1 MKFRTACQDRQARE
15 SAVKYFFRRTQQ
27 NSTSRFLTESMSINH
42 LAMLPTN
49 TNIKKSL
56 ILELKKALNLRFWSV
71 LKYGTKINVMQ
82 KFTFIIQYNAKKVC
96 KTFEY
101 AALLHENNLKVIG
114 KSINIFLTSIAVIQE
129 NILKDFVP
137 VWYLSPKYATK
148 SDPNHKDRLCQ
159 SSLVVIWTNQ
169 VKFTHY
175 GWGENAGLIVG
186 PRCTRDRWKFSDR
199 RISAIVQIIPP
210 IGTVFNLFFC
220 C

>member
-15 SAVKYFFRRTQQ
+15 RAGKYFFRRTQQ

-56 ILELKKALNLRFWSV
+56 ILELKKGIESSV
-71 LKYGTKINVMQ
+71 LKCFKILYGTKINVMQ

-101 AALLHENNLKVIG
+101 AALLHENDLKVIG

-137 VWYLSPKYATK
+137 V
-148 SDPNHKDRLCQ
+148 
-159 SSLVVIWTNQ
+159 
-169 VKFTHY
+169 
-175 GWGENAGLIVG
+175 
-186 PRCTRDRWKFSDR
+186 
-199 RISAIVQIIPP
+199 
-210 IGTVFNLFFC
+210 
-220 C
+220 